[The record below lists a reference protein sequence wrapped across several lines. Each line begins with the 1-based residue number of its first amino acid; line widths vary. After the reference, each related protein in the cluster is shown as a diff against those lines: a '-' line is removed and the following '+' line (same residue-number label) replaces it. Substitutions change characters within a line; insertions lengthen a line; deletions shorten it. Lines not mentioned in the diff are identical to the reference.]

1 MYYFFSESNFYTI
14 FASDLYHKQTT
25 NMKSFCTVLMMCCLA
40 LGCMAQPFETDEFK
54 TASGKTLK
62 ITCIKHATL
71 MMEYDGKVIYF
82 DPVINVKPY
91 TDFTAFPKA
100 NYIFVTHEHQD
111 HFDSMA
117 LTELRRNYTTI
128 YVNHNVYEN
137 WSSGYVMANG
147 DKAEVDD
154 NITVEAVPAYNT
166 TPAHMKFHPKGRDNG
181 YILTIENLRIYVA
194 GDTEDIPEME
204 NIKDIDIAFLPCNQ
218 PYTMTVEQL
227 VKAAKTI
234 KPKVLF
240 PYHYSDTPIR
250 KVSMF
255 LSGSGIDVR
264 IRKYQ

>member
-1 MYYFFSESNFYTI
+1 
-14 FASDLYHKQTT
+14 
-25 NMKSFCTVLMMCCLA
+25 
-40 LGCMAQPFETDEFK
+40 
-54 TASGKTLK
+54 
-62 ITCIKHATL
+62 
-71 MMEYDGKVIYF
+71 
-82 DPVINVKPY
+82 
-91 TDFTAFPKA
+91 
-100 NYIFVTHEHQD
+100 
-111 HFDSMA
+111 MA

-137 WSSGYVMANG
+137 WGSGYVMANG